1 MKNKIQIKYIILIV
15 IILVLTCGYF
25 YLKNYETRIYGL
37 FDMIEEKD
45 GKISMRVLDVGSNS
59 YKGYDLV
66 KVEDGVY
73 EFILKGGIVVSP
85 FVDTL
90 FPVIIEIDNK
100 DNHIKKIIQEN
111 PDKQQNQG
119 ENDYEIIYPSEKDY

>member
-73 EFILKGGIVVSP
+73 EFILK
-85 FVDTL
+85 
-90 FPVIIEIDNK
+90 
-100 DNHIKKIIQEN
+100 
-111 PDKQQNQG
+111 
-119 ENDYEIIYPSEKDY
+119 

>member
-1 MKNKIQIKYIILIV
+1 
-15 IILVLTCGYF
+15 
-25 YLKNYETRIYGL
+25 
-37 FDMIEEKD
+37 
-45 GKISMRVLDVGSNS
+45 MRVIDIGAHN

-73 EFILKGGIVVSP
+73 EFILKVGIVSP
-85 FVDTL
+85 FADTL